1 MNVYCE
7 QVERCTVVTIEGD
20 VSVPESD
27 QFRDFLMNRIDGGTR
42 DLLLDFSYVPYVDS
56 SGVSAL
62 LMLLQAARKKG
73 GDIRI
78 AGINERI
85 TSLFRQVGL
94 HHVFRKFD
102 TREEGIES
110 FKPAESLESTG

>member
-7 QVERCTVVTIEGD
+7 QVDKCTVVTIEGD

-27 QFRDFLMNRIDGGTR
+27 QFREFLMHRIESGTR

-56 SGVSAL
+56 SGISAL
-62 LMLLQAARKKG
+62 LLLLQAARKKG
-73 GDIRI
+73 GDIRL

-85 TSLFRQVGL
+85 MSLFRQVGL
-94 HHVFRKFD
+94 HHVFRRF
-102 TREEGIES
+102 TSLEEGIQS
-110 FKPAESLESTG
+110 FQPCETI